1 MAASQPVDRT
11 GNIERHPKLT
21 RSLPHAPSRGVV
33 KETEIDQLIAY
44 MSLWWTDEQRVW
56 QAQVTQRRA
65 ELEAEYGI

>member
-1 MAASQPVDRT
+1 
-11 GNIERHPKLT
+11 
-21 RSLPHAPSRGVV
+21 VV